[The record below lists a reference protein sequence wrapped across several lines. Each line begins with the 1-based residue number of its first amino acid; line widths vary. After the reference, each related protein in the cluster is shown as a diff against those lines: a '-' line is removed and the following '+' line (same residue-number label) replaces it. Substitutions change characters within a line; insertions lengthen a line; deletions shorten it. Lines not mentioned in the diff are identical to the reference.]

1 MKFFLRAKVFAS
13 AMFFIIGN
21 AFAQADYPKKP
32 ITIIVPYAV
41 GGGADQVARL
51 IGQQL
56 SLRLKQSVVIE
67 NRGGGSNTIGM
78 NFVAKAAP
86 DGYVLGLATP
96 TFLMTPS
103 IIKNHPYDPLG
114 DFTGVGI
121 FSDAPLVLAVNPKLP
136 VKTVKELI
144 EYGKSHP
151 NELNWASGGTASTQ
165 GLAGILFGMT
175 AGIQTTQVQYKGSS
189 QGLNDLLGGSVQFM
203 FNPMPSIIQHERS
216 GKLRIL
222 GVAGTQKM
230 TKYPEFPLIQDALPG
245 FHASGWFGFVAP
257 KGTPTA
263 ILDLLNKEVNEIVKD
278 PMIKERLIE
287 EGLEPRNISR
297 EAFNKMMQTEFA
309 KYQKTLSTQNI
320 VKE

>member
-1 MKFFLRAKVFAS
+1 MRFVHPLKVFLLG
-13 AMFFIIGN
+13 FWVFIGI
-21 AFAQADYPKKP
+21 AHAQSDYPKKP

-41 GGGADQVARL
+41 GGGADQVARS

-56 SLRLKQSVVIE
+56 SLRIKQTVIIE

-86 DGYVLGLATP
+86 DGYTLGLATP

-103 IIKNHPYDPLG
+103 IIKNHPYDPIG
-114 DFTGVGI
+114 DFTGI
-121 FSDAPLVLAVNPKLP
+121 ALFADAPLVLAVNPKLP
-136 VKTVKELI
+136 FKNIKDLV
-144 EYGKSHP
+144 EYGKAHP

-222 GVAGTQKM
+222 GVAGSEKM
-230 TKYPEFPLIQDALPG
+230 TKYPEFPLISDTLPG

-257 KGTPTA
+257 KGTPVA
-263 ILDLLNKEVNEIVKD
+263 ILDMLNKEINEIVKD
-278 PMIKERLIE
+278 STNRSRLIE
-287 EGLEPRNISR
+287 EGLEPRSITR
-297 EAFNKMMQTEFA
+297 DAFNKLLQNEFV
-309 KYQKTLSTQNI
+309 KYQKILSTQNI

>member
-1 MKFFLRAKVFAS
+1 MIFFRPQFLALSLVLFQS
-13 AMFFIIGN
+13 WSI
-21 AFAQADYPKKP
+21 AQTDYPKKS

-51 IGQQL
+51 LGQQL
-56 SLRLKQSVVIE
+56 SIRLKQSVVIE

-78 NFVAKAAP
+78 NLVAKALP
-86 DGYVLGLATP
+86 DGYTFGLATP

-114 DFTGVGI
+114 DFTGIGV
-121 FSDAPLVLAVNPKLP
+121 FADAPLVLAVNPKLP
-136 VKTVKELI
+136 VKSVKELI
-144 EYGKSHP
+144 EYGKTHS
-151 NELNWASGGTASTQ
+151 NMLNWASGGTASTQ
-165 GLAGILFGMT
+165 GLAGVLFGMT

-222 GVAGTQKM
+222 GVSGTQKM
-230 TKYPEFPLIQDALPG
+230 TKYPEFPLISDTLPG
-245 FHASGWFGFVAP
+245 YYASGWFGFVAP
-257 KGTPTA
+257 KKTPPA
-263 ILDLLNKEVNEIVKD
+263 VLDLLNKEFNEI
-278 PMIKERLIE
+278 IKEPAMREKLIE
-287 EGLEPRNISR
+287 DGLEPKDIKR
-297 EAFNKMMQTEFA
+297 EVFNKLMEDEFI
-309 KYQKTLSTQNI
+309 KYQKILSTQNI

>member
-1 MKFFLRAKVFAS
+1 VNVFLRVNLITLILVLFS
-13 AMFFIIGN
+13 PWSI
-21 AFAQADYPKKP
+21 AQTDYPKKP

-51 IGQQL
+51 ISQQL
-56 SLRLKQSVVIE
+56 SIRLKQSVVIE
-67 NRGGGSNTIGM
+67 NRAGGSNTIGM
-78 NFVAKAAP
+78 NFVAKAPA
-86 DGYVLGLATP
+86 DGYTLGLATP

-114 DFTGVGI
+114 DFTGVGLI
-121 FSDAPLVLAVNPKLP
+121 ADAPIVLAVNSKLP
-136 VKTVKELI
+136 IKSVKELI

-165 GLAGILFGMT
+165 GLAGVLFSMT

-203 FNPMPSIIQHERS
+203 FNPMPLIIQHERT

-222 GVAGTQKM
+222 GVASMQKL
-230 TKYPEFPLIQDALPG
+230 TKYPEFPLISDVLPG
-245 FHASGWFGFVAP
+245 YQASGWFAFVAP
-257 KGTPTA
+257 KGTPAA
-263 ILDLLNKEVNEIVKD
+263 ILDLLNKEIIEIVKE
-278 PMIKERLIE
+278 PALREKMVE
-287 EGLEPRNISR
+287 EGLEPKNLSR
-297 EAFNKMMQTEFA
+297 EAFNKSMQAEFA
-309 KYQKTLSTQNI
+309 RYQKIFATQNI

>member
-1 MKFFLRAKVFAS
+1 MIFFRPQFLALSLVLFQS
-13 AMFFIIGN
+13 WSI
-21 AFAQADYPKKP
+21 AQTDYPKKS

-51 IGQQL
+51 LGQQL
-56 SLRLKQSVVIE
+56 SIRLKQSVVIE

-78 NFVAKAAP
+78 NLVAKALP
-86 DGYVLGLATP
+86 DGYTFGLATP

-114 DFTGVGI
+114 DFTGIGV
-121 FSDAPLVLAVNPKLP
+121 FADAPLVLAVNPKLP
-136 VKTVKELI
+136 VKSVKELI
-144 EYGKSHP
+144 EYGKTHS
-151 NELNWASGGTASTQ
+151 NMLNWASGGTASTQ
-165 GLAGILFGMT
+165 GLAGVLFGMT

-222 GVAGTQKM
+222 GVSGTQKM
-230 TKYPEFPLIQDALPG
+230 TKYPEFPLISDTLPG
-245 FHASGWFGFVAP
+245 YHAP
-257 KGTPTA
+257 KKTPPA
-263 ILDLLNKEVNEIVKD
+263 VLDLLNKEFNEI
-278 PMIKERLIE
+278 IKEPAMREKLIE
-287 EGLEPRNISR
+287 DGLEPKDIKR
-297 EAFNKMMQTEFA
+297 EVFNKLMEDEFI
-309 KYQKTLSTQNI
+309 KYQKILSTQNI